1 MTILITGGLG
11 LIGSALTKHWRSLGH
26 RVVIAS
32 RSAKGEDMVAWDPAA
47 GEINLS
53 TIDSLDAV
61 VHLAGENLAEG
72 RWTDAKKE
80 RILESRRQGTRTI
93 VKAIAGLSR
102 KPNVMISASGVN
114 FYPANTDE
122 VMTED
127 SVQGADFLAEVCA
140 VWEEETMV
148 AKDAGIRVVN
158 ARMGVV
164 LSPDGGALAKMTPV
178 FKLSVGGRLGSGRQR
193 MSWVA
198 LEDVVGMFTAALED
212 ERYVGPINVVA
223 PDIITNAEF
232 TKAMGAA
239 LHRGTLFPVPAFAL
253 KILFGEMAE
262 ATLLADLAVAP
273 AKLEEYGYEFKVGVL
288 SKALS
293 GL

>member
-1 MTILITGGLG
+1 M
-11 LIGSALTKHWRSLGH
+11 
-26 RVVIAS
+26 
-32 RSAKGEDMVAWDPAA
+32 
-47 GEINLS
+47 
-53 TIDSLDAV
+53 
-61 VHLAGENLAEG
+61 
-72 RWTDAKKE
+72 
-80 RILESRRQGTRTI
+80 
-93 VKAIAGLSR
+93 
-102 KPNVMISASGVN
+102 
-114 FYPANTDE
+114 
-122 VMTED
+122 
-127 SVQGADFLAEVCA
+127 
-140 VWEEETMV
+140 WEEETMV

>member
-1 MTILITGGLG
+1 MTILITGGRG
-11 LIGSALTKHWRSLGH
+11 LIGSALTEHWRALGH
-26 RVVIAS
+26 RVVIVS
-32 RSAKGEDMVAWDPAA
+32 RSAKGEDMLAWDPAA
-47 GEINLS
+47 GEIDLS

-80 RILESRRQGTRTI
+80 RILESRRLGTRTMA
-93 VKAIAGLSR
+93 KAIAGLSR
-102 KPNVMISASGVN
+102 KPDVMISASGVN
-114 FYPANTDE
+114 FYPANIDE
-122 VMTED
+122 VMKED

-140 VWEEETMV
+140 VWEEETKV

-164 LSPDGGALAKMTPV
+164 LSPDGGALAKMMPA
-178 FKLSVGGRLGSGRQR
+178 FKLGVGGRLGSGRQR

-198 LEDVVGMFTAALED
+198 LEDVVGMFTAVLED
-212 ERYVGPINVVA
+212 ERYVGPINMVA
-223 PDIITNAEF
+223 PDIVTNAEF

-239 LHRGTLFPVPAFAL
+239 LHRWTLFPVPAFAL

-273 AKLEEYGYEFKVGVL
+273 AKLEEYGYDFKAGFL